1 MRGRGAL
8 ALGLAGSVVL
18 VGLAC
23 RELIRFAPRTH
34 LKVSVVDDVEQFF
47 FEPTDSSPLVVIG
60 LCGWLLWRRRKR
72 LAALWGLRGRPAVTA
87 ALWAAAAG
95 IFTWAVH
102 SGAPELQA
110 AALVPGLLGAGH
122 LLGGPAALRVMVLP
136 AAVLLFAMPIPGP
149 LLNEIIWMLQ
159 IWTADFTGAL
169 VSLMGFAVF
178 VSGDQIL
185 MSDARFQIIETC
197 SGIRAI
203 ETLGMLSVL
212 MVDLFERRGW
222 HAAVVILASLPVAFL
237 INGLRCVGLIF
248 NPHADVAS
256 IHSLQGIAMLLGGVL
271 LLYFIDG
278 WLARIPRRDGRLS
291 AAERRARA
299 VGGRAPLSRRVGA
312 VMGFAAL
319 LLALSWLPED
329 GTLRGGRPR
338 ASRIVPEQLDG
349 WSGERSQTDWLFLGR
364 AGFNDP
370 IQRSYTRP
378 DAQVELFVGQA
389 RPDARLRSYFS
400 PKVGFPGAGWRVER
414 EWKSEL
420 VGRPVT
426 FRVLRKGAQR
436 VLTAHWFEASP
447 GLWPETAR
455 ALLAL
460 DRVGPIR
467 HPLPAA
473 IRLTTPVAGL
483 READLERSRGRL
495 ESFLEELS
503 PVLEQLVAPG
513 GSGKA

>member
-1 MRGRGAL
+1 M
-8 ALGLAGSVVL
+8 L

-34 LKVSVVDDVEQFF
+34 LEVSVVDDVEQFF

-72 LAALWGLRGRPAVTA
+72 LAALWGLRGHPALTA
-87 ALWAAAAG
+87 SLWAAAAG
-95 IFTWAVH
+95 IFAWSVH

-110 AALVPGLLGAGH
+110 AALVPALLGAGH

-136 AAVLLFAMPIPGP
+136 ALTLLFAMPIPGP
-149 LLNEIIWMLQ
+149 LLNEIIWKLQ
-159 IWTADFTGAL
+159 IWTADFTGGL
-169 VSLMGFAVF
+169 VSLLGFAVF
-178 VSGDQIL
+178 VSGDQIT

-212 MVDLFERRGW
+212 MVDLFDRRGW
-222 HAAVVILASLPVAFL
+222 HAAAVILVSLPVAFL

-248 NPHADVAS
+248 NPHADIAS
-256 IHSLQGIAMLLGGVL
+256 IHSLQGIAMLLAGVL
-271 LLYFIDG
+271 LLYFVDG
-278 WLARIPRRDGRLS
+278 WLARIPRSGERLS
-291 AAERRARA
+291 AVERRARSA
-299 VGGRAPLSRRVGA
+299 GGRAPLDRRVG
-312 VMGFAAL
+312 VVVGFAAL

-329 GTLRGGRPR
+329 DTPRGGRAR

-349 WSGERSQTDWLFLGR
+349 WRGERSNTDWLFLGR

-370 IQRSYTRP
+370 IQRSYSRAG
-378 DAQVELFVGQA
+378 AQVELFVGQA
-389 RPDARLRSYFS
+389 RPDARLRSFYS
-400 PKVGFPGAGWRVER
+400 PKVGFPGGGWRVER
-414 EWKSEL
+414 EWEGRM
-420 VGRPVT
+420 VGRSVT

-447 GLWPETAR
+447 GLWPETVR

-467 HPLPAA
+467 SPLPAA
-473 IRLTTPVAGL
+473 IRLTTSVAGL
-483 READLERSRGRL
+483 READLERSQQRL

-503 PVLEQLVAPG
+503 PALERMVDTPG
-513 GSGKA
+513 GDTSA